1 MESGYFYKAG
11 AKMNLELTNLSLG
24 IDTDKSDAVM
34 EKMESMDEVMNGI
47 KSWNDV
53 VDYVIEM
60 DKESLD
66 RDPIGVKAELNRI
79 LMD

>member
-1 MESGYFYKAG
+1 
-11 AKMNLELTNLSLG
+11 
-24 IDTDKSDAVM
+24 M

-47 KSWNDV
+47 NSWNDV

-66 RDPIGVKAELNRI
+66 RDPMGVKAELNS
-79 LMD
+79 